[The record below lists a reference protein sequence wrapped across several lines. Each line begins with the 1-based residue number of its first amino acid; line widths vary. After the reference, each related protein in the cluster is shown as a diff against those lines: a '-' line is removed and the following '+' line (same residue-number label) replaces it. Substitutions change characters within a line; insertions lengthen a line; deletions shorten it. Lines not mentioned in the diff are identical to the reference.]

1 MCDVHLYTRRNGR
14 CPDREY
20 IDGLIGSRRQRD
32 AVRIDGLISQLG
44 MVGSQELIS
53 ARRAE
58 KMNDVWQLR

>member
-14 CPDREY
+14 CPAREY
-20 IDGLIGSRRQRD
+20 IDGLIGSGRQRD

-58 KMNDVWQLR
+58 KMNDVRQLR